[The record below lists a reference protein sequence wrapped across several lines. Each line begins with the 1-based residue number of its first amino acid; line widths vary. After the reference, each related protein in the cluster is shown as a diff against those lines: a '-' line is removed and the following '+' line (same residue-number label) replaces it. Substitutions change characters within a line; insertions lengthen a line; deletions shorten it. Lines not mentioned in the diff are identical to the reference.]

1 MAKALYRQYRPKTFD
16 QVLGQDRVVNVLKNQ
31 VNNNNFS
38 HAYIFAGERGC
49 GKTTCAKIF
58 AKAINCL
65 HPVDGSPCLECEN
78 CKAIDDESTIDIIEM
93 DAASNRR
100 IDDIRNLK
108 DNVIYPPNKLK
119 YKVYIIDEAHMI
131 TREAFNALL
140 KIMEE
145 PPSHLVF
152 ILATTEIDKI
162 PNTILSRAQNYEFNK
177 IDKGK
182 IKEQISLILKDK
194 DIEMENEA
202 IDLIIRKAKGAMR
215 DALSIL
221 DQVLSY
227 DTKAYKLSDVEN
239 LLGVV
244 DFYDIDKLTNSIF
257 SYNQK
262 QALSYIFSLR
272 ENNKSNKDI
281 IDSLINYFRDI
292 MVYKMS
298 EDPDLFDNEER
309 FDFIK
314 KRAGEIEIDR
324 LLDLLDI
331 LNEYSTKI
339 RSSDN
344 TDLIVEL
351 MAIRLI
357 NSKDVKSLDSR
368 IRALEAN
375 NEKDLMSIINRL
387 VDDKLSNL
395 DFSKYE
401 NISDSN
407 GRNASYTVVNNND
420 ISDVKEDRSYNTEIV
435 DENIDLPYEEDNESP
450 PMEITNDSNTKDN
463 LNESSEEF
471 EKNRSIDIPSK
482 MLDDIRD
489 MIINTAGRMLKP
501 MFEKDGFNYI
511 YRPGEFV
518 LYLKDEFYGIFIQTK
533 TDDIS
538 KELNEILDDEVVFS
552 VDNYSNFIEKKD
564 SNSDREKSDKL
575 EKEEKKTKKIEKLDD
590 NNKTNSEKKSL
601 AKEEDTKK
609 NQSNLDRLK
618 KIFKE
623 ELIVK

>member
-31 VNNNNFS
+31 VKNNNFS

-108 DNVIYPPNKLK
+108 DNVIYPPNNLK

-162 PNTILSRAQNYEFNK
+162 PNTILSRVQNFEFNK
-177 IDKGK
+177 IESGK
-182 IKEQISLILKDK
+182 IKEQISIILKDK
-194 DIEMENEA
+194 NIEMENEA

-215 DALSIL
+215 DALSIM

-227 DTKAYKLSDVEN
+227 DTKSYKLADVEN

-298 EDPDLFDNEER
+298 EDPDFFDNEER

-331 LNEYSTKI
+331 LNEYSSKLK
-339 RSSDN
+339 SSDN

-351 MAIRLI
+351 MIIRLI
-357 NSKDVKSLDSR
+357 SSKDLKSLDSR

-375 NEKDLMSIINRL
+375 NEKDLLSLINRL
-387 VDDKLSNL
+387 VDDKLSKL
-395 DFSKYE
+395 DLSKYE
-401 NISDSN
+401 NISNTNKTD
-407 GRNASYTVVNNND
+407 ASYQVKND
-420 ISDVKEDRSYNTEIV
+420 KDIELDKDPNLEEDYENTLLSEQEEDEAPLDEIV
-435 DENIDLPYEEDNESP
+435 DN
-450 PMEITNDSNTKDN
+450 SNTEEN
-463 LNESSEEF
+463 LDKSTNNLEES
-471 EKNRSIDIPSK
+471 RSINIPSK
-482 MLDDIRD
+482 MADDIRD

-501 MFEKDGFNYI
+501 MFEKDGFNYT
-511 YRPGEFV
+511 YRPGEFI
-518 LYLKDEFYGIFIQTK
+518 LYLKDEFYAIFIQTK
-533 TDDIS
+533 TDDIG
-538 KELNEILDDEVVFS
+538 KELNEILDDEVIFS
-552 VDNYSNFIEKKD
+552 VDNYSHYIDNKD
-564 SNSDREKSDKL
+564 KITNIEKSDKL
-575 EKEEKKTKKIEKLDD
+575 KKEEKKTKKTENLDE
-590 NNKTNSEKKSL
+590 NNETNNTNDSL
-601 AKEEDTKK
+601 VIEEDTKE
-609 NQSNLDRLK
+609 NLSNLDRLK

-623 ELIVK
+623 ELIIK